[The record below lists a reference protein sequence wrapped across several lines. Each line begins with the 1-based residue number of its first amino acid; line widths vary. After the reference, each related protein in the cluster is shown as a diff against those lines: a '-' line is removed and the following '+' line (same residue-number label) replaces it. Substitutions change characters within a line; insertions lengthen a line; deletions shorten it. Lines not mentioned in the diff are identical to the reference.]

1 MVCGSIGYGE
11 IDKIRKLYSFLRNEG
26 FEVLDHIENKRMDY
40 SDVKDFRDKKELSR
54 EIVKHDL
61 MHVKKADILV
71 VLADTHSQGT
81 AIEAFVGKKEG
92 KKIILLAKD
101 PISSPWLVNF
111 SDYIVSNQKE
121 LVELLHE
128 IHSR

>member
-1 MVCGSIGYGE
+1 MVCGSIGYGG
-11 IDKIRKLYSFLRNEG
+11 INKIRKLYSFLRNEG
-26 FEVLDHIENKRMDY
+26 FEVLDHIENKGMDY

-54 EIVKHDL
+54 EIVEHDL
-61 MHVKKADILV
+61 THVKEADILV
-71 VLADTHSQGT
+71 VLADTPSQGT

-92 KKIILLAKD
+92 KKIILLVKD
-101 PISSPWLVNF
+101 PMPSPWLVNF

-121 LVELLHE
+121 LVELLHK